1 MKLISKTLPYSLS
14 LILLVA
20 TFTLQSCNYS
30 LTGTS
35 INYEQTKTI
44 TVRQFE
50 NYAGDGPAT
59 ISQTFTEGLR
69 DFYQQNT
76 RLDVLNDG
84 EGDLQIEGEI
94 IGYTT
99 SPSTPSASGSSDQVD
114 IASQTR
120 LKITVKVAFI
130 NLSDEE
136 QDFEKT
142 FSNFRDF
149 PSDKPLS
156 SVENG
161 LIDEIFEDITLDIF
175 NATVANW

>member
-1 MKLISKTLPYSLS
+1 MKLKSKTLPYLLS
-14 LILLVA
+14 AALLLVI
-20 TFTLQSCNYS
+20 FSLQSCNYS
-30 LTGTS
+30 FTGTNLS
-35 INYEQTKTI
+35 PDIKAI

-59 ISQTFTEGLR
+59 ISQTFTESLR
-69 DFYQQNT
+69 DLYQRNT
-76 RLDVLNDG
+76 RLNVINDG
-84 EGDLQIEGEI
+84 ESDLQVEGEI

-99 SPSTPSASGSSDQVD
+99 SPSTPSASGSSDRVD

-120 LKITVKVAFI
+120 LKITVKVVFI
-130 NLSDEE
+130 NLTNEE
-136 QDFEKT
+136 EDFEKT

-156 SVENG
+156 SVESG